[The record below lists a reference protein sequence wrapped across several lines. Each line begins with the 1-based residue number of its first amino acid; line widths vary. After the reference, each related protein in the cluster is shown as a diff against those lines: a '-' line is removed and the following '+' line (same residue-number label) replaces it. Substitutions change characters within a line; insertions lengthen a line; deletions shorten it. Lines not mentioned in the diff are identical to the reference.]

1 MMLKET
7 CMKDNRT
14 GLILPK
20 TDPDKLRA
28 EAKRFVDKLKETDD
42 YTRILKYKRRGAVL
56 EIVDNSMLLNFLCV
70 ISYFALVAIFANI
83 FMGSISPLH
92 SAVLMI
98 LCFFPILLEIIAV
111 IYGCLL
117 YQKVKV
123 YMESIEEQLNE
134 HLINVHGYFD
144 PRKDLDI
151 IDKIY
156 DWNLL
161 SDVQYVTQIKDNN
174 VYIHLCK
181 QGEIKDSLCIEDVS
195 SEEYSKL
202 LENRDCLDFT
212 FLDEYIF
219 NRL

>member
-1 MMLKET
+1 
-7 CMKDNRT
+7 MKDNRT

-28 EAKRFVDKLKETDD
+28 EAKRFADKLKETDD
-42 YTRILKYKRRGAVL
+42 YKRILKYKRRGAVL
-56 EIVDNSMLLNFLCV
+56 ERIDSSMLLNFLCV
-70 ISYFALVAIFANI
+70 ISYFTLVAIVANI
-83 FMGSISPLH
+83 IKGSISSFH

-117 YQKVKV
+117 YQKVEV

-134 HLINVHGYFD
+134 HLINVHGHFD

-156 DWNLL
+156 DWNLM
-161 SDVQYVTQIKDNN
+161 SDVQYITQVKNNN
-174 VYIHLCK
+174 VYVYLCK
-181 QGEIKDSLCIEDVS
+181 QGEIKDSLRIEDMS
-195 SEEYSKL
+195 SDEYSKL
-202 LENRDCLDFT
+202 LASRDCLDFT